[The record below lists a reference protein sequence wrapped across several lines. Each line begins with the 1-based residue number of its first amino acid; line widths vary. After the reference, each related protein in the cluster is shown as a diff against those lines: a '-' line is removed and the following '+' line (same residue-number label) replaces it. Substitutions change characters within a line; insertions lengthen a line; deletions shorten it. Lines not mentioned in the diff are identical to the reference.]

1 MDSNNIEALLKKYWE
16 AETSQEEEQ
25 QLREWFRTHEAP
37 EPWKET
43 ADMFRY
49 FDEAKKKSLDDVS
62 FNDTV
67 VSKLPAATTG
77 RVRKLVYNSLRI
89 AAGVS
94 VLCMAT
100 WFVHKEIQES
110 TNPEVVDT
118 YSDPKLAFEETKNAL
133 LLISQSFGKA
143 KSKPEKSTCL
153 TRRRKK
159 LKKTKH
165 LRKKSLSVTDRNS
178 KTDKHHEKDIYRS
191 DRNDGSTRRV
201 CTRHHHQVL

>member
-1 MDSNNIEALLKKYWE
+1 MDSNKIEALLQKYWE
-16 AETSQEEEQ
+16 TETSQEEEQ
-25 QLREWFRTHEAP
+25 QLREWFRTHEAS

-49 FDEAKKKSLDDVS
+49 FDETKKKSLDDVS

-67 VSKLPAATTG
+67 VSNLPTTATTG

-110 TNPEVVDT
+110 TDPEVVDT
-118 YSDPKLAFEETKNAL
+118 YSDPKLAFEETKKAL

-143 KSKPEKSTCL
+143 EKQA
-153 TRRRKK
+153 RKINMFNEAQEEIKKEKTLQEQK
-159 LKKTKH
+159 L
-165 LRKKSLSVTDRNS
+165 
-178 KTDKHHEKDIYRS
+178 
-191 DRNDGSTRRV
+191 
-201 CTRHHHQVL
+201 

>member
-49 FDEAKKKSLDDVS
+49 FDETKKKSLDDVS
-62 FNDTV
+62 FNDAV
-67 VSKLPAATTG
+67 VSSLPTATAG

-94 VLCMAT
+94 VLCLAT
-100 WFVHKEIQES
+100 WFVHKEIQGS
-110 TNPEVVDT
+110 ANPEVVDT
-118 YSDPKLAFEETKNAL
+118 YSDPKLAFEETKKAL

-143 KSKPEKSTCL
+143 EKQA
-153 TRRRKK
+153 RKINMFNEAQEEIK
-159 LKKTKH
+159 KDKTPQEKKTE
-165 LRKKSLSVTDRNS
+165 RN
-178 KTDKHHEKDIYRS
+178 
-191 DRNDGSTRRV
+191 G
-201 CTRHHHQVL
+201 